1 MKTSAFILFINILF
15 AGCTHDHEDH
25 SGHDRSRKEEPSSQH
40 HGNHDEEIKSI
51 HFNKEKQVLAGV
63 ETVMPEMSEVME
75 RVSVPGIIKADPRYS
90 FTISSTSRGIFS
102 YSASGDLLHEG
113 KLVKKGEILAV
124 IYPVAQQEHWT
135 QIEQAHNLAVVEKE
149 FAQNEYERIND
160 LAQKGV
166 VPEKELLIAKNNLE
180 ASAQNLKFAEKRA
193 SQLQGGREKS
203 IQIKAS
209 VSGVLRKIFIKS
221 GMLVESGETLFE
233 IVVPDKLMI
242 NGEILKGDIPSGSKI
257 MSVSVKAS
265 DSEMTVI
272 TSADIKNRTYTFDYT
287 TKSSEIV
294 FPFESSGF
302 YIGENVEIIL
312 RTGKGVPSLTVTSSS
327 VIEIATRPHL
337 VIMKETEIFE
347 IIQVDAG
354 ADDGLK
360 VEILKG
366 LKETDRV
373 VSKGAFEIY
382 AASRTESMDAHAG
395 HNH

>member
-1 MKTSAFILFINILF
+1 
-15 AGCTHDHEDH
+15 
-25 SGHDRSRKEEPSSQH
+25 
-40 HGNHDEEIKSI
+40 
-51 HFNKEKQVLAGV
+51 
-63 ETVMPEMSEVME
+63 MPEMSEVME

-180 ASAQNLKFAEKRA
+180 ASAQNLKFAEKR
-193 SQLQGGREKS
+193 
-203 IQIKAS
+203 
-209 VSGVLRKIFIKS
+209 FIKS